1 MTGRELIK
9 KILDD
14 EDFDLDRKVE
24 VSLIDTRSSHDHT
37 EIVNFDIKVAED
49 NTLFIH
55 AQSGRINGSN
65 ENTIIQLPEENYGHQ

>member
-1 MTGRELIK
+1 VTGRELIK
-9 KILDD
+9 KIMDA
-14 EDFDLDRKVE
+14 ENFDLDTKIE
-24 VSLIDTRSSHDHT
+24 ISLLNTTDHDDSA
-37 EIVNFDIKVAED
+37 IVNFDIQVAED

>member
-9 KILDD
+9 KIMDA
-14 EDFDLDRKVE
+14 ENFDLDTKIE
-24 VSLIDTRSSHDHT
+24 ISLLNTSDH
-37 EIVNFDIKVAED
+37 EYDSAIVNFDIQVAED

>member
-9 KILDD
+9 KMMDA
-14 EDFDLDRKVE
+14 ENFDLDTKIE
-24 VSLIDTRSSHDHT
+24 ISLLNTSDH
-37 EIVNFDIKVAED
+37 EYDSAIVNFDIQVAED

-65 ENTIIQLPEENYGHQ
+65 ENTIIQLPEENYGH

>member
-9 KILDD
+9 KMMDA
-14 EDFDLDRKVE
+14 ENFDLDTKIE
-24 VSLIDTRSSHDHT
+24 ISLLNTSDH
-37 EIVNFDIKVAED
+37 EYDSAIVNFDIQVAED

>member
-37 EIVNFDIKVAED
+37 EIVNFDIEVAED
-49 NTLFIH
+49 NTLFVH
-55 AQSGRINGSN
+55 AQKGRINRSN
-65 ENTIIQLPEENYGHQ
+65 ENTIINLPEENYGH